1 MLDFFSYAF
10 VQNALF
16 AALFSGIAC
25 GLIGSYVVVR
35 RMVALSG
42 GITHS
47 SFGGIGIA
55 YWAGLSPTAGAL
67 VFGVAS
73 AFAIEALGYSKRMRS
88 DTAIGILWSAGMA
101 IGILFIFL
109 TPGYAPN
116 LMGFLFGNLLLVER
130 GYVVLLGVWAI
141 ILIVLFAKGHRLL
154 GAVALDEGYAASQ
167 GIPVRAIHLVM
178 IGVVAA
184 TIVWSIQAT
193 GIVLLVSM
201 LTLPAAVANVWTNRF
216 SQLLVL
222 SAVVGAVGA
231 VFGVVGSYL
240 WDLPSSALT
249 VGFLASAFGVSKL
262 AKRILFSL

>member
-1 MLDFFSYAF
+1 MSNFLSYAF
-10 VQNALF
+10 VQNALL
-16 AALFSGIAC
+16 AALFSGVAC
-25 GLIGSYVVVR
+25 GLVGTYVVVR

-73 AFAIEALGYSKRMRS
+73 AFAIEALGYSRRMRS

-101 IGILFIFL
+101 VGILFVFL

-130 GYVVLLGVWAI
+130 GYVVLLGAWALV
-141 ILIVLFAKGHRLL
+141 LIVLFGVGRRLL
-154 GAVALDEGYAASQ
+154 GAVALDAGYAASQ
-167 GIPVRAIHLVM
+167 GLPVRTVHLAM

-184 TIVWSIQAT
+184 TIVWNIQAT

-201 LTLPAAVANVWTNRF
+201 LTLPTAVANVWTDRF
-216 SQLLVL
+216 GRLLVW

-231 VFGVVGSYL
+231 VGGVVGSYV

-249 VGFLASAFGVSKL
+249 VGLLAVAFGLSKL
-262 AKRILFSL
+262 WKRITK

>member
-1 MLDFFSYAF
+1 MLDFLSYAF
-10 VQNALF
+10 VQNALL

-25 GLIGSYVVVR
+25 GIVGSYVVVR

-67 VFGVAS
+67 LFGVAS

-130 GYVVLLGVWAI
+130 SYVILLAVWAL
-141 ILIVLFAKGHRLL
+141 ILILLFVKGHRLI

-167 GIPVRAIHLVM
+167 GLPVRTIHLAM

-184 TIVWSIQAT
+184 TIVWNIQAT

-201 LTLPAAVANVWTNRF
+201 LTLPTAVANIWTNSF
-216 SQLLVL
+216 PKLLVW
-222 SAVVGAVGA
+222 SAVVGAMGA
-231 VFGVVGSYL
+231 MAGVVGSYI

-249 VGFLASAFGVSKL
+249 VGLLAAAFGASKL
-262 AKRILFSL
+262 LKRIYGR